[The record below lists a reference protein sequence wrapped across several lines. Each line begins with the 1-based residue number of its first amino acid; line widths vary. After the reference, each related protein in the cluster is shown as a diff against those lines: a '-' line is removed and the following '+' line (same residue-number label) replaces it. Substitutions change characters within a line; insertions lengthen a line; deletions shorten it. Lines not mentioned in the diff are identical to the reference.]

1 MRTAICHLKSAGPY
15 SQSKFIQDKK
25 PRDITHEE
33 FEEQTWRKRLHV
45 DENGI
50 VFIPPMAFKNVMSE
64 AAKFK
69 PTQIPG
75 KGKTTYTK
83 HIEAGVMCVAP
94 VSLGI
99 KAEDVAG
106 DWVHVPSDGVRG
118 GSKRVLKC
126 FPVMPKWEAIVE
138 LIVVDDTVTN
148 EIFEQT
154 LEDAGKLIGI
164 GRFRPR
170 NNGYYGRFEVVS
182 VEWK

>member
-1 MRTAICHLKSAGPY
+1 MRTALCSVKSVSPY

-25 PRDITHEE
+25 PRDVTHEE

-45 DENGI
+45 DDKGE
-50 VFIPPMAFKNVMSE
+50 VFVPPMAMKNVMSE

-83 HIEAGVMCVAP
+83 HFEAGVMCIAP
-94 VSLGI
+94 IPLGI
-99 KAEDVAG
+99 KADDVVG
-106 DWVHVPSDGVRG
+106 DWCHVPSDGVRG

-126 FPVMPKWEAIVE
+126 FPVIPKWEATFE
-138 LIVVDDTVTN
+138 LLVVDDILTE
-148 EIFEQT
+148 EIFAQT

-170 NNGYYGRFEVVS
+170 NNGYYGRFEVLGIKWS
-182 VEWK
+182 